1 MDLKPISVLLLDL
14 LEIAVIEVDKRLG
27 WRVQY
32 VCSVLLLQNAWYQCS
47 SKLQWVNLVNLGVE
61 GRNALCIFDLCAV
74 SVNQMLAFLKH
85 SVSPTR

>member
-47 SKLQWVNLVNLGVE
+47 SKL
-61 GRNALCIFDLCAV
+61 
-74 SVNQMLAFLKH
+74 
-85 SVSPTR
+85 